1 MNSYLKLAIRNL
13 LRNKEYFFINVF
25 GLAVGMACAIMVL
38 VYIWEQSNY
47 DDFHPSSDRLYRVY
61 IESKL
66 GGLESNAAY
75 SSPMFASGLKPY
87 VPEIEQSCRIFKT
100 DRDIPVIS
108 PAATILDSR
117 TLLYVDSTFFDIFG
131 FKLIE
136 GNPKTCL
143 NKPRSI
149 VLSKS
154 VANQLFPEGAIGKV
168 LTVDDDKK
176 SAIPGSAK
184 GSSDENKK
192 YWTVTGVVEDCP
204 VNSHI
209 NYQSIVSISSVV
221 LPYLQWTSHYL
232 YTYFRFQEGTDMEE
246 TSDSSSLRL
255 SVMEDKF
262 NKGFYK
268 EAGDFIE
275 KSLGTTIEAM
285 RDKDEY
291 FVLRLQKVSDI
302 HLYSHLKFETSQNVN
317 IQTLLI
323 IAGISILII
332 LIACINYANLS
343 TARLAGRVR
352 EIGIRKILGS
362 QRRELSRQ
370 LLAESITI
378 SFISLFFALVIVE
391 LIYPNTSMVQQNPD
405 LNIQLLLFKLSP
417 VIFSVTLF
425 TGIIAGI
432 YPAFYIIRFSPATIL
447 RQQKQFSA
455 GGKGLRGL
463 LVIIQFVFSLVIIYS
478 TSTIYRQLR
487 FVQQNGVGFQKERI
501 FVIQNL
507 FGLEDKGQKFIN
519 KLVELKNVEGI
530 TYSNAV
536 PGKLMG
542 MESFQVGMESFQAE
556 KDLANVLLM
565 YVMEADS
572 MFFNT
577 YGMSLYDG
585 SFERKKYSGKDTIDV
600 IVNEEAV
607 KYLNLEKPIGSSI
620 IRQNADTSKSILI
633 IKGVVANF
641 NFESLHTKVQ
651 PLIILPVNPEK
662 VKFASV
668 RLSQPVNR
676 REIGRVQK
684 LWETVYP
691 ANPFSQFT
699 LNESLGE
706 FYQEEESTGQVAV
719 VFSFF
724 AIFIACMGLYSLLA
738 LTTVYRTKEIGIRK
752 VLGAGTKELVLLLS
766 KEIFRLI
773 TIAGIIALPISFLL
787 SYYWLDRFA
796 YHISLSFTNYFF
808 VFIAVFI
815 VAVFTI
821 YRQLWHTINSDPGE
835 SLRFE

>member
-1 MNSYLKLAIRNL
+1 MSSYLKLAIRNL

-38 VYIWEQSNY
+38 VFIWEQSKY
-47 DDFHPSSDRLYRVY
+47 DDFHPSPDRLYRVY

-75 SSPMFASGLKPY
+75 SSPMFASGLRPY
-87 VPEIEQSCRIFKT
+87 VPEIEQTCRIFKN
-100 DRDIPVIS
+100 DRDIPVVAPVS
-108 PAATILDSR
+108 TILDSR

-136 GNPKTCL
+136 GDPKTCL

-149 VLSKS
+149 ILSKS
-154 VANQLFPEGAIGKV
+154 VANQLFPEGAFGKV
-168 LTVDDDKK
+168 LTVDDEKK
-176 SAIPGSAK
+176 SSIPGSVK
-184 GSSDENKK
+184 GSSDENRK

-209 NYQSIVSISSVV
+209 NYQSLVSISSVV
-221 LPYLQWTSHYL
+221 LPHLQWTSHYL
-232 YTYFRFQEGTDMEE
+232 YTYFRFKEGTDMKEMA
-246 TSDSSSLRL
+246 DSSSLHL

-275 KSLGTTIEAM
+275 KSLGTSIEAM
-285 RDKDEY
+285 KDKDEY

-302 HLYSHLKFETSQNVN
+302 HLFSHLKYETSQNVN

-362 QRRELSRQ
+362 QKRELSRQ

-378 SFISLFFALVIVE
+378 SFISLFFALVLVE
-391 LIYPNTSMVQQNPD
+391 LIYPSARLVQQSPY
-405 LNIQLLLFKLSP
+405 LNIQMLLFKLSP

-425 TGIIAGI
+425 TGIVAGI

-455 GGKGLRGL
+455 GSKGLRGL

-501 FVIQNL
+501 FVIPNL
-507 FGLEDKGQKFIN
+507 FGLEDKGQKFVN

-542 MESFQVGMESFQAE
+542 MESFQDEN
-556 KDLANVLLM
+556 DRANVLLM

-572 MFFNT
+572 MFFST
-577 YGMSLYDG
+577 YGMTLSDG
-585 SFERKKYSGKDTIDV
+585 SFNRKIYSGKDTIDV

-607 KYLNLEKPIGSSI
+607 KYLNLEKPIGSFI
-620 IRQNADTSKSILI
+620 YRQNADTSRSILI
-633 IKGVVANF
+633 IKGIVSNF

-668 RLSQPVNR
+668 RLAQPVNR

-684 LWETVYP
+684 LWEAVYP
-691 ANPFSQFT
+691 KCPFSQFT
-699 LNESLGE
+699 MNESLGE

-738 LTTVYRTKEIGIRK
+738 LTTIYRTKEIGIRK
-752 VLGAGTKELVLLLS
+752 VLGAGTKELILLLS

-787 SYYWLDRFA
+787 SYYWLNRFA
-796 YHISLSFTNYFF
+796 YHISLSFTNYFL

-821 YRQLWHTINSDPGE
+821 YRQLWHTINSDPGD

>member
-38 VYIWEQSNY
+38 VFIWVQSKY

-66 GGLESNAAY
+66 GGLESNAAL
-75 SSPMFASGLKPY
+75 SSPLFASGMRKY
-87 VPEIEQSCRIFKT
+87 VPEIEQSCRIFKN

-108 PAATILDSR
+108 PVSTILDSQ
-117 TLLYVDSTFFDIFG
+117 TLLYVDSTFFDVFG

-136 GNPKTCL
+136 GDPKTCL
-143 NKPRSI
+143 SKPRSI
-149 VLSKS
+149 VLTRSLAK
-154 VANQLFPEGAIGKV
+154 QMFPDGAVGKI
-168 LTVDDDKK
+168 LTIEDEKKAEIDGDADGIPGGNDKK
-176 SAIPGSAK
+176 WI
-184 GSSDENKK
+184 
-192 YWTVTGVVEDCP
+192 VTGVVEDCP
-204 VNSHI
+204 FSSHI
-209 NYQSIVSISSVV
+209 NYQSLVSVSSVV
-221 LPYLQWTSHYL
+221 LPNLQWTSHYL
-232 YTYFRFQEGTDMEE
+232 YTYFRFKEGTDMNKPAE
-246 TSDSSSLRL
+246 SSYLGL
-255 SVMEDKF
+255 SAMEGKI
-262 NKGFYK
+262 NKGFYS
-268 EAGDFIE
+268 EAGDFNE
-275 KSLGTTIEAM
+275 KSLGTTIEEM
-285 RDKDEY
+285 KSKDEY
-291 FVLRLQKVSDI
+291 FIIRLQKITDI
-302 HLYSHLKFETSQNVN
+302 HLFSHLKYEVSQNVN

-370 LLAESITI
+370 LLAESIMI
-378 SFISLFFALVIVE
+378 SFISLFFALVMVE
-391 LIYPNTSMVQQNPD
+391 LISPNNSMVQVNPD
-405 LNIQLLLFKLSP
+405 LNIQILLFKLSP

-425 TGIIAGI
+425 TGVIAGI

-455 GGKGLRGL
+455 GGKGLRGV

-487 FVQQNGVGFQKERI
+487 FVQQNGVGFQKERL

-507 FGLEDKGQKFIN
+507 FGLQDKGHAFLE
-519 KLVELKNVEGI
+519 KLAKLKNVEGI
-530 TYSNAV
+530 SYSNAV
-536 PGKLMG
+536 PGKQLDMQ
-542 MESFQVGMESFQAE
+542 SFQNEN
-556 KDLANVLLM
+556 DRTNILLM
-565 YVMEADS
+565 YIMEADS
-572 MFFNT
+572 KFFST
-577 YGMSLYDG
+577 YGMTISEG
-585 SFERKKYSGKDTIDV
+585 SFSRKTYSSKDTVDV
-600 IVNEEAV
+600 IINEEAV
-607 KYLNLEKPIGSSI
+607 RYLNLKNPIGSI
-620 IRQNADTSKSILI
+620 IYKINSDTSTNYLV
-633 IKGVVANF
+633 IKGIVDNF

-651 PLIILPVNPEK
+651 PLIIFPVHSDQI
-662 VKFASV
+662 KFATV
-668 RLSQPVNR
+668 RLAQPVNR
-676 REIGRVQK
+676 KEIGKVKK

-691 ANPFSQFT
+691 QSPFSQFT
-699 LNESLGE
+699 MNESLGE
-706 FYQEEESTGQVAV
+706 FYREEESTGQVAV

-752 VLGAGTKELVLLLS
+752 VLGAGTKELILLLS

-787 SYYWLDRFA
+787 SYYWLNRFA

-808 VFIAVFI
+808 VFIAVFV

>member
-38 VYIWEQSNY
+38 VFIWEQSNY

-66 GGLESNAAY
+66 GGLESNAAL
-75 SSPMFASGLKPY
+75 SSPLLAFGLKSY
-87 VPEIEQSCRIFKT
+87 VPEIEQSCRIFKW

-108 PAATILDSR
+108 PATTILDSR

-136 GNPKTCL
+136 GDPKTCL

-149 VLSKS
+149 VLTRSI
-154 VANQLFPEGAIGKV
+154 ANQLFPDGAVGKTIIV
-168 LTVDDDKK
+168 EDEKKPVISGVVD
-176 SAIPGSAK
+176 AIPG
-184 GSSDENKK
+184 ENEKK
-192 YWTVTGVVEDCP
+192 WIVTGVVEDCP
-204 VNSHI
+204 INSHI
-209 NYQSIVSISSVV
+209 NYQSLVSVSSVV
-221 LPYLQWTSHYL
+221 LPNLQWTSHYL
-232 YTYFRFQEGTDMEE
+232 YTYYRFKEGTDMKKLA
-246 TSDSSSLRL
+246 DSSKLHL

-275 KSLGTTIEAM
+275 KSLGTTIEEM

-302 HLYSHLKFETSQNVN
+302 HLFSHLKYETSQNVN

-391 LIYPNTSMVQQNPD
+391 LIYPNTSLVQQNPD
-405 LNIQLLLFKLSP
+405 LNIQMLLFKLSP

-455 GGKGLRGL
+455 GGKGLRGV

-501 FVIQNL
+501 FVIHSL

-519 KLVELKNVEGI
+519 KLAESKNVEGI

-536 PGKLMG
+536 PGKLMD
-542 MESFQVGMESFQAE
+542 MESFQVGIESFQDE

-572 MFFNT
+572 MFFST
-577 YGMSLYDG
+577 YGMTLSDG
-585 SFERKKYSGKDTIDV
+585 SFDRKKYFSKDSIDV

-691 ANPFSQFT
+691 KSQFSQFT
-699 LNESLGE
+699 MNESLGE
-706 FYQEEESTGQVAV
+706 FYQEEESTGQIAV

-738 LTTVYRTKEIGIRK
+738 LTTIYRTKEIGIRK
-752 VLGAGTKELVLLLS
+752 VLGAGTRELVLLLS

-787 SYYWLDRFA
+787 SYYWLNRFA
-796 YHISLSFTNYFF
+796 YHISLSFTNYFI

>member
-1 MNSYLKLAIRNL
+1 MNNYLKLAIRNL

-38 VYIWEQSNY
+38 VYIDEQSKY
-47 DDFHPSSDRLYRVY
+47 DDFHPSANRLYRVY

-66 GGLESNAAY
+66 GGLEANAAL
-75 SSPMFASGLKPY
+75 SSPLLAAGLRPY
-87 VPEIEQSCRIFKT
+87 VSEIEQSCRIFKN
-100 DRDIPVIS
+100 DRDIPVVAPVS
-108 PAATILDSR
+108 TILDSR

-131 FKLIE
+131 FKLII
-136 GNPKTCL
+136 GDPLSCL
-143 NKPRSI
+143 SKPRSI
-149 VLSKS
+149 VLARSL
-154 VANQLFPEGAIGKV
+154 ANELFPDGAIGKT
-168 LTVDDDKK
+168 LTVDDEKKYASGSISAAQPGNNDKK
-176 SAIPGSAK
+176 
-184 GSSDENKK
+184 
-192 YWTVTGVVEDCP
+192 WTVTGIVEDCP
-204 VNSHI
+204 INSHI
-209 NYQSIVSISSVV
+209 NYQSLVSISSVV
-221 LPYLQWTSHYL
+221 LPHLQWTSHYL
-232 YTYFRFQEGTDMEE
+232 YTYFRFKEGTDMKEMA
-246 TSDSSSLRL
+246 DSSSLHL

-275 KSLGTTIEAM
+275 KSLGTTIEEM

-291 FVLRLQKVSDI
+291 FMLRLQKVSDI
-302 HLYSHLKFETSQNVN
+302 HLFSHLKYETSQNVN

-391 LIYPNTSMVQQNPD
+391 LIYPNTSMVQQNPN

-425 TGIIAGI
+425 TGVIAGI

-487 FVQQNGVGFQKERI
+487 FVQQNGVGFQKERL

-507 FGLEDKGQKFIN
+507 FGLEDKGQKFLD
-519 KLVELKNVEGI
+519 KLMKLNDVEGI

-536 PGKLMG
+536 PGKLLG
-542 MESFQVGMESFQAE
+542 MESFQSEN
-556 KDLANVLLM
+556 DPANVLLM
-565 YVMEADS
+565 YIMEADS
-572 MFFNT
+572 MFFKT
-577 YGMSLYDG
+577 YGMTLSNG
-585 SFERKKYSGKDTIDV
+585 SFNRKKYSHKDTIDV

-607 KYLNLEKPIGSSI
+607 KYLNLKTPIGSSI
-620 IRQNADTSKSILI
+620 YRQNPDTSKNILI
-633 IKGVVANF
+633 IKGVVGNF

-668 RLSQPVNR
+668 RLSLPVNR

-691 ANPFSQFT
+691 TNSFSQFT
-699 LNESLGE
+699 MNESLGE
-706 FYQEEESTGQVAV
+706 FYQEEESTGQIAV

-787 SYYWLDRFA
+787 SYYWLNRFA
-796 YHISLSFTNYFF
+796 YHISLSFTNYFL

-821 YRQLWHTINSDPGE
+821 YRQLWRTINSDPAD

>member
-1 MNSYLKLAIRNL
+1 MSSYLKLAIRNL

-38 VYIWEQSNY
+38 VFIWEQSKY

-75 SSPMFASGLKPY
+75 SSPMFASGLRPY
-87 VPEIEQSCRIFKT
+87 VPEIEQTCRIFKN
-100 DRDIPVIS
+100 DRDIPVVAPVS
-108 PAATILDSR
+108 TILDSR

-136 GNPKTCL
+136 GDPKTCL

-149 VLSKS
+149 ILSKS
-154 VANQLFPEGAIGKV
+154 VANQLFPEGAFGKV
-168 LTVDDDKK
+168 LTVDDEKK
-176 SAIPGSAK
+176 SSIPGSVK
-184 GSSDENKK
+184 GSSDENRK

-209 NYQSIVSISSVV
+209 NYQSLVSISSVV
-221 LPYLQWTSHYL
+221 LPHLQWTSHYL
-232 YTYFRFQEGTDMEE
+232 YTYFRFKEGTDMKEMA
-246 TSDSSSLRL
+246 DSSSLHL

-275 KSLGTTIEAM
+275 KSLGTSIEAM
-285 RDKDEY
+285 KDKDEY

-302 HLYSHLKFETSQNVN
+302 HLFSHLKYETSQNVN

-362 QRRELSRQ
+362 QKRELSRQ

-378 SFISLFFALVIVE
+378 SFISLFFALVLVE
-391 LIYPNTSMVQQNPD
+391 LIYPGARLVQQSPY
-405 LNIQLLLFKLSP
+405 LNIQMLLFKLSP

-425 TGIIAGI
+425 TGIVAGI

-455 GGKGLRGL
+455 GSKGLRGL

-501 FVIQNL
+501 FVIPNL
-507 FGLEDKGQKFIN
+507 FGLEDKGQKFVN

-542 MESFQVGMESFQAE
+542 MESFQDEN
-556 KDLANVLLM
+556 DRANVLLM

-572 MFFNT
+572 MFFST
-577 YGMSLYDG
+577 YGMTLSDG
-585 SFERKKYSGKDTIDV
+585 SFNRKIYSGKDTIDV

-607 KYLNLEKPIGSSI
+607 KYLNLEKPIGSFI
-620 IRQNADTSKSILI
+620 YRQNADTSRSILI
-633 IKGVVANF
+633 IKGIVSNF

-668 RLSQPVNR
+668 RLAQPVNR

-684 LWETVYP
+684 LWEAVYP
-691 ANPFSQFT
+691 KCPFSQFT
-699 LNESLGE
+699 MNESLGE

-738 LTTVYRTKEIGIRK
+738 LTTIYRTKEIGIRK
-752 VLGAGTKELVLLLS
+752 VLGAGTKELILLLS

-787 SYYWLDRFA
+787 SYYWLNRFA
-796 YHISLSFTNYFF
+796 YHISLSFTNYFL

-821 YRQLWHTINSDPGE
+821 YRQLWHTINSDPGD

>member
-66 GGLESNAAY
+66 GGLESNVAY

-87 VPEIEQSCRIFKT
+87 VPEIEQSCRIFKY
-100 DRDIPVIS
+100 DRDIPVIAPVS
-108 PAATILDSR
+108 TILDSR

-136 GNPKTCL
+136 GDPKTCL
-143 NKPRSI
+143 SKPRSI
-149 VLSKS
+149 VLTRSI
-154 VANQLFPEGAIGKV
+154 ANQLFPDGAVVGKT
-168 LTVDDDKK
+168 LTIEDEKK
-176 SAIPGSAK
+176 PAINGDVVAIPG
-184 GSSDENKK
+184 ENDKK
-192 YWTVTGVVEDCP
+192 WIVTGIVEDCP
-204 VNSHI
+204 INSHI
-209 NYQSIVSISSVV
+209 NYQSLVSISSVV
-221 LPYLQWTSHYL
+221 FTYIQWTNNNL
-232 YTYFRFQEGTDMEE
+232 YTYFRFKEGTDMQKPA
-246 TSDSSSLRL
+246 DSSYLDL
-255 SVMEDKF
+255 TAIEDKL
-262 NKGFYK
+262 NNGFYK

-275 KSLGTTIEAM
+275 KSLGTTEEM
-285 RDKDEY
+285 KDKDEY

-302 HLYSHLKFETSQNVN
+302 HLFSHLKYETSQNVN

-405 LNIQLLLFKLSP
+405 LNIQMLLFKLSP

-455 GGKGLRGL
+455 GGKGLRGV
-463 LVIIQFVFSLVIIYS
+463 LVILQFVFSLVIIYS

-487 FVQQNGVGFQKERI
+487 FVQQNEVGFQKERI

-536 PGKLMG
+536 PGKLMD
-542 MESFQVGMESFQAE
+542 MVSFQVGMESFQDE

-572 MFFNT
+572 MFFST
-577 YGMSLYDG
+577 YGMTLNDG
-585 SFERKKYSGKDTIDV
+585 SFDRKKYSHKDTIDV

-607 KYLNLEKPIGSSI
+607 KYLNLAKPIGSSI
-620 IRQNADTSKSILI
+620 IRQNADTTKSILI
-633 IKGVVANF
+633 IKGVVDNF

-651 PLIILPVNPEK
+651 PLIIFPVNPEK

-668 RLSQPVNR
+668 RLAQPVNR

-691 ANPFSQFT
+691 KSQFSQFT
-699 LNESLGE
+699 MNESLGE
-706 FYQEEESTGQVAV
+706 FYQEEESTGQIAV

-738 LTTVYRTKEIGIRK
+738 LTTIYRTKEIGIRK

-787 SYYWLDRFA
+787 SYYWLNRFA
-796 YHISLSFTNYFF
+796 YHIALSFTNYFL

>member
-66 GGLESNAAY
+66 GGLESNVAL
-75 SSPMFASGLKPY
+75 SSPMIANGLRPY
-87 VPEIEQSCRIFKT
+87 VPEIEQSCRIFKY
-100 DRDIPVIS
+100 DRDIPVIAPVS
-108 PAATILDSR
+108 TILDSR

-136 GNPKTCL
+136 GDPKTCL
-143 NKPRSI
+143 SKPRSI
-149 VLSKS
+149 ILSKS
-154 VANQLFPEGAIGKV
+154 VANQLFPKGAIGKV
-168 LTVDDDKK
+168 LIVDDEKK
-176 SAIPGSAK
+176 SAIPGAVK
-184 GSSDENKK
+184 VSSDESKK
-192 YWTVTGVVEDCP
+192 YWTVTGVLEDCP

-209 NYQSIVSISSVV
+209 NYQSLVSISSVV
-221 LPYLQWTSHYL
+221 FTYIQWTTNNL
-232 YTYFRFQEGTDMEE
+232 YTYFRFKEGTDMWEPAF
-246 TSDSSSLRL
+246 SSYLG
-255 SVMEDKF
+255 MTAIEDKL
-262 NKGFYK
+262 NNGFYK

-275 KSLGTTIEAM
+275 KSLVTTEEM
-285 RDKDEY
+285 KDKEEY
-291 FVLRLQKVSDI
+291 FLLRLQKVSDI
-302 HLYSHLKFETSQNVN
+302 HLFSHLKYETSQNVN

-391 LIYPNTSMVQQNPD
+391 LIYPNTSLVQQNPN
-405 LNIQLLLFKLSP
+405 LNIPLLLFKLSP
-417 VIFSVTLF
+417 VIFCVTLF
-425 TGIIAGI
+425 TGVIAGI

-463 LVIIQFVFSLVIIYS
+463 LVIIQFVFSIVIIYS

-487 FVQQNGVGFQKERI
+487 FVQQNGVGFQKERL

-507 FGLEDKGQKFIN
+507 LGLEDKGQKFLD
-519 KLVELKNVEGI
+519 KLMKFDNVEGI

-536 PGKLMG
+536 PGKLLG
-542 MESFQVGMESFQAE
+542 MESFQDE
-556 KDLANVLLM
+556 KDPSNVLLM
-565 YVMEADS
+565 YIMEADS
-572 MFFNT
+572 MFFKT
-577 YGMSLYDG
+577 YGMSLADG
-585 SFERKKYSGKDTIDV
+585 SFNRKKYLGKDTIDV

-607 KYLNLEKPIGSSI
+607 KYLNLKTPIGSI
-620 IRQNADTSKSILI
+620 IYRQNADTSRNILI
-633 IKGVVANF
+633 IRGVVGNF
-641 NFESLHTKVQ
+641 NFESLHTKIR
-651 PLIILPVNPEK
+651 PLIIFPDKPDQI
-662 VKFASV
+662 KFVTV
-668 RLSQPVNR
+668 RLTQSVNN
-676 REIGRVQK
+676 REIGRIKK
-684 LWETVYP
+684 LWNAVYP
-691 ANPFSQFT
+691 QTQFSQFT
-699 LNESLGE
+699 MNETLGD

-738 LTTVYRTKEIGIRK
+738 LTTVFRTKEIGIRK

-787 SYYWLDRFA
+787 SYYWLNRFA
-796 YHISLSFTNYFF
+796 YHISLSFTNYFI

-821 YRQLWHTINSDPGE
+821 YRQLWHTINSDPGD

>member
-1 MNSYLKLAIRNL
+1 MNNYLKLAIRNL

-38 VYIWEQSNY
+38 VYIWEQSKY
-47 DDFHPSSDRLYRVY
+47 DDFHPASDRLYRVY
-61 IESKL
+61 VESKL
-66 GGLESNAAY
+66 GGLESNAAF
-75 SSPMFASGLKPY
+75 SSPLFASGMKPH
-87 VPEIEQSCRIFKT
+87 VPEIEQSCRIFKN

-108 PAATILDSR
+108 PVSTILDSR
-117 TLLYVDSTFFDIFG
+117 TFLYVDSTFFDIFG

-136 GNPKTCL
+136 GDPKTCL

-149 VLSKS
+149 VLSRS
-154 VANQLFPEGAIGKV
+154 LANQLFPDGAVGKT
-168 LTVDDDKK
+168 LTIEDEKK
-176 SAIPGSAK
+176 SGISGGEDGIPG
-184 GSSDENKK
+184 ENEKK
-192 YWTVTGVVEDCP
+192 WIVTGVVENCP
-204 VNSHI
+204 INSHI
-209 NYQSIVSISSVV
+209 NYQSLVSLSSVV
-221 LPYLQWTSHYL
+221 LPDLNWSSHYL
-232 YTYFRFQEGTDMEE
+232 YTYFRFKEGTDMKAPAE
-246 TSDSSSLRL
+246 SPYLNL
-255 SVMEDKF
+255 SFIEDKL

-268 EAGDFIE
+268 EAGDIIE
-275 KSLGTTIEAM
+275 KRLGTTFEEM
-285 RDKDEY
+285 KDKNEY
-291 FVLRLQKVSDI
+291 FVFRLQKVTDI
-302 HLYSHLKFETSQNVN
+302 HLFSHLKYELSQNVN

-391 LIYPNTSMVQQNPD
+391 LIYPNTGIVQQNPN
-405 LNIQLLLFKLSP
+405 LNIQLLLFTLSP
-417 VIFSVTLF
+417 VIFCVTLF

-455 GGKGLRGL
+455 SGKGLRGL

-487 FVQQNGVGFQKERI
+487 FVQQNGVGFQKERL

-507 FGLEDKGQKFIN
+507 FGLEDKGQEFRKELL
-519 KLVELKNVEGI
+519 KLKNIESV

-536 PGKLMG
+536 PGKLLG
-542 MESFQVGMESFQAE
+542 MQSFQSES
-556 KDLANVLLM
+556 NRTNILLM
-565 YVMEADS
+565 YLMEADS
-572 MFFNT
+572 SFFST
-577 YGMSLYDG
+577 YGMKLSDG
-585 SFERKKYSGKDTIDV
+585 SFNRKEYSTKDTVDV
-600 IVNEEAV
+600 IINEEAV
-607 KYLNLEKPIGSSI
+607 KYLNLENPIGSTI
-620 IRQNADTSKSILI
+620 YKVNPDTSTIFLV
-633 IKGVVANF
+633 IKGIVKNF

-651 PLIILPVNPEK
+651 PLVIFPFKSDQI
-662 VKFASV
+662 KFATV
-668 RLSQPVNR
+668 RLTQPVNKKD
-676 REIGRVQK
+676 IGSVKK
-684 LWETVYP
+684 LWEKVYP
-691 ANPFSQFT
+691 QSPFSQFS
-699 LNESLGE
+699 LNESLGD

-752 VLGAGTKELVLLLS
+752 VLGAGTKELILLLS

-787 SYYWLDRFA
+787 SYYWLNRFA
-796 YHISLSFTNYFF
+796 YHIPLSFTNYFL
-808 VFIAVFI
+808 VFLAVFI

-821 YRQLWHTINSDPGE
+821 YRQLWHTINSDPGD